1 MSTTTVSKLASALK
15 LSNEK
20 LILQLNEAGIKVI
33 NEDDVLSNDQKL
45 LLLNHLRGSHGTK
58 ETTSSAPK
66 KLTINRRSQSELK
79 LSGSFGRSRTVNVE
93 VRKKR
98 TYLKKETLIDQ
109 AKKEL
114 EEQKKLEQEE
124 QKLTKKTIQD
134 QELETETESVVTE
147 VRNQPKSPEND
158 SSFVKTS
165 PKKDKGSKKKKRRK
179 QIDEDPYLVK
189 ELHVKGKIKKRKK
202 RKIRR
207 PLSSAILEQAHT
219 FEKPTEP
226 IIKEVSIPKAITP
239 QEIAQKLSMK
249 INEVITSMMNLGVI
263 ATANDSLDQE
273 TAILIVQ
280 EIGHKAVPMD
290 ERTIEDTLFEVEDN
304 VNEKI
309 NRPPVVTIMG
319 HVDHGKTSLLD
330 YIRKS
335 KVADQEAGGIT
346 QHIGAYM
353 VEHQSKFITFL
364 DTPGHAAFS
373 NMRARGANVTDIII
387 LVVAAN
393 DGVKPQTLESI
404 EHAKASD
411 VPIIVAINKID
422 MPESDIE
429 KVRNEMI
436 ANEIVPDD
444 LGGDCLFVNV
454 SAKTGDGV
462 ENLLETI
469 VLQSEILDL
478 QAPKEG
484 RAVGIVIESGVES
497 GKGAVATILITE
509 GQLKKGDL
517 IIVGEEFGKARILMN
532 ENNQK
537 LDFVTPSMPVRVFG
551 LSSTPRSG
559 DEMRVV
565 SNEKQGR
572 EISSIRKDRNR
583 ANKLNDQQLLKMRN
597 FMEQPMDS
605 SNKRISLIVKADV
618 QGSVEA
624 IRDSLLKLS
633 TDEVDVE
640 IISSGVGGISES
652 DINLASASNA
662 FIIGFNVRADI
673 GARKIIKESD
683 VEIKYYSV
691 IYETIDDI
699 SEIIDG
705 HKTPTIKEEIT
716 GLAEVRDIF
725 SSPKLGKIAGCL
737 VIEGTVI
744 KSNPIRVLRDNTV
757 IYEGEL
763 ESLKRFK
770 DSVNK
775 VKSGTEC
782 GIGVKNYNDV
792 KIGDQIECYT
802 KLEVDQ

>member
-1 MSTTTVSKLASALK
+1 MSTTTVSKLATALK
-15 LSNEK
+15 LSDEK
-20 LILQLNEAGIKVI
+20 LILQLNEAGIDVSNK
-33 NEDDVLSNDQKL
+33 DDVVSNDQKL

-58 ETTSSAPK
+58 STSSSAPK

-79 LSGSFGRSRTVNVE
+79 LSGSFGTSRTVNVE

-109 AKKEL
+109 AKEEL
-114 EEQKKLEQEE
+114 EEQKKLEQEKLKQIE
-124 QKLTKKTIQD
+124 EEIQNQKL
-134 QELETETESVVTE
+134 ESAPTEITDKD
-147 VRNQPKSPEND
+147 QPKISVTDEKLKD
-158 SSFVKTS
+158 TS
-165 PKKDKGSKKKKRRK
+165 HKKDKGLKKKKRK
-179 QIDEDPYLVK
+179 NKVDEDPYRIK
-189 ELHVKGKIKKRKK
+189 QLHVKGKVKKRKK

-207 PLSSAILEQAHT
+207 SLSSTILDQAHT
-219 FEKPTEP
+219 FEKPTSP
-226 IIKEVSIPKAITP
+226 VVKEVTIPEAITP
-239 QEIAQKLSMK
+239 QELAQKLSMK
-249 INEVITSMMNLGVI
+249 VNEVVTSMMNLGVI
-263 ATANDSLDQE
+263 ATANDNLDQE

-290 ERTIEDTLFEVEDN
+290 ERTVEDTLFDDEDN
-304 VNEKI
+304 TYEKVD
-309 NRPPVVTIMG
+309 RPPVVTIMG

-330 YIRKS
+330 YIRNS
-335 KVADQEAGGIT
+335 KVADKEAGGIT
-346 QHIGAYM
+346 QHIGAYSI
-353 VEHQSKFITFL
+353 EHKSHSITFL

-393 DGVKPQTLESI
+393 DGVKPQTVESI
-404 EHAKASD
+404 EHARSST

-422 MPESDIE
+422 KPESDIE

-454 SAKTGDGV
+454 SAKTGDGIDH
-462 ENLLETI
+462 LLETI
-469 VLQSEILDL
+469 VLQSEILEL
-478 QAPKEG
+478 KAAKEG
-484 RAVGIVIESGVES
+484 RAVGTVIESGVES

-509 GQLKKGDL
+509 GRLNKGDL
-517 IIVGEEFGKARILMN
+517 IIAGEEFGKARILMN
-532 ENNQK
+532 ENNET

-551 LSSTPRSG
+551 LPDTPNAG
-559 DEMRVV
+559 DEMRVIE
-565 SNEKQGR
+565 NEKQGK
-572 EISSIRKDRNR
+572 EISSLRKDRNR
-583 ANKLNDQQLLKMRN
+583 VNKLNDQQLLKMRN

-605 SNKRISLIVKADV
+605 SKKSIALIVKADV

-624 IRDSLLKLS
+624 IRDALLKLS
-633 TDEVDVE
+633 TEEVEVE

-652 DINLASASNA
+652 DINLATASNA
-662 FIIGFNVRADI
+662 FIIGFNVRADT
-673 GARKIIKESD
+673 GARKTVKESD

-691 IYETIDDI
+691 IYETIDDV
-699 SEIIDG
+699 SDIIDG
-705 HKTPTIKEEIT
+705 HKTPVIKEEIT

-725 SSPKLGKIAGCL
+725 DSPKLGKIAGCL
-737 VIEGTVI
+737 VTEGSVI

-763 ESLKRFK
+763 ESLRRFK

-775 VKSGTEC
+775 VQSGTEC

-792 KIGDQIECYT
+792 KIGDQIECYI
-802 KLEVDQ
+802 KLEIDQ

>member
-1 MSTTTVSKLASALK
+1 MSTTTVSKLATALK

-20 LILQLNEAGIKVI
+20 LILQLNDAGIAVTDK
-33 NEDDVLSNDQKL
+33 NDVVSNNQKL
-45 LLLNHLRGSHGTK
+45 LLLNYLRGSHGTK
-58 ETTSSAPK
+58 STASSAPK

-114 EEQKKLEQEE
+114 EEQEKLEQEKRKKIE
-124 QKLTKKTIQD
+124 EEIQNQKL
-134 QELETETESVVTE
+134 ESVPTE
-147 VRNQPKSPEND
+147 ITDKDQPKTAVTDEKLKD
-158 SSFVKTS
+158 TS
-165 PKKDKGSKKKKRRK
+165 RKKDKGLKKKKRK
-179 QIDEDPYLVK
+179 NQVDEDPYLIK
-189 ELHVKGKIKKRKK
+189 ELHVKGKVKKRKK

-207 PLSSAILEQAHT
+207 SLSSAILDQAHT
-219 FEKPTEP
+219 FEKPSSP
-226 IIKEVSIPKAITP
+226 VVQEVAIPEAITP
-239 QEIAQKLSMK
+239 QELAQKLSMK
-249 INEVITSMMNLGVI
+249 VNEVITSMMNLGVI
-263 ATANDSLDQE
+263 ATANDNLDQE

-280 EIGHKAVPMD
+280 EMGHKAVPMD
-290 ERTIEDTLFEVEDN
+290 ERTVEDTLFDDGDDTY
-304 VNEKI
+304 EKVD
-309 NRPPVVTIMG
+309 RPPVVTIMG

-335 KVADQEAGGIT
+335 KVVDKEAGGIT
-346 QHIGAYM
+346 QHIGAYSI
-353 VEHQSKFITFL
+353 VHKSNSITFL

-373 NMRARGANVTDIII
+373 SMRARGANVTDIII

-393 DGVKPQTLESI
+393 DGVKPQTVESI
-404 EHAKASD
+404 EHARASV

-422 MPESDIE
+422 QPESDIE
-429 KVRNEMI
+429 KVRNELI

-444 LGGDCLFVNV
+444 LGGDCLFVNI
-454 SAKTGDGV
+454 SAKTGDGI

-478 QAPKEG
+478 KASNEG
-484 RAVGIVIESGVES
+484 RAVGVVIESGIES

-509 GQLKKGDL
+509 GRLNKGDL
-517 IIVGEEFGKARILMN
+517 IIAGEEFGKARILMD
-532 ENNQK
+532 ENNK
-537 LDFVTPSMPVRVFG
+537 ELNFVTPSTPVKVFG
-551 LSSTPRSG
+551 LSSTPNAG
-559 DEMRVV
+559 DEIRVV
-565 SNEKQGR
+565 SNEKQGK
-572 EISSIRKDRNR
+572 EISTLRKDRNR
-583 ANKLNDQQLLKMRN
+583 VNKLNDQKIIKMKN
-597 FMEQPMDS
+597 FMEQSMDS
-605 SNKRISLIVKADV
+605 SKKTISLIVKADV

-633 TDEVDVE
+633 TDEVEVD

-652 DINLASASNA
+652 DINLATASNA
-662 FIIGFNVRADI
+662 FIIGFNVRADT

-691 IYETIDDI
+691 IYETIDDV
-699 SEIIDG
+699 SDIIEG
-705 HKTPTIKEEIT
+705 HATPIIKEEIT

-725 SSPKLGKIAGCL
+725 DSPKLGKIAGCL
-737 VIEGTVI
+737 VTEGTVT
-744 KSNPIRVLRDNTV
+744 KSSSIRVLRDNTV

-782 GIGVKNYNDV
+782 GIGVKNYNDI

-802 KLEVDQ
+802 KVEINQ

>member
-1 MSTTTVSKLASALK
+1 MSTTTVSKLATALK

-20 LILQLNEAGIKVI
+20 LILQLNEAGIEVT
-33 NEDDVLSNDQKL
+33 NEDDIVSNDQKL

-58 ETTSSAPK
+58 STSSSAPK

-79 LSGSFGRSRTVNVE
+79 LSGSFGTSRTVNVE

-109 AKKEL
+109 AKKEI
-114 EEQKKLEQEE
+114 EEEKKLEDEK
-124 QKLTKKTIQD
+124 QKLIEETIKNQQADTKSAEIT
-134 QELETETESVVTE
+134 
-147 VRNQPKSPEND
+147 NND
-158 SSFVKTS
+158 TSKIVKTDEKLEDAS
-165 PKKDKGSKKKKRRK
+165 LKKKKGPKRK
-179 QIDEDPYLVK
+179 KRKRSIDEDPYIVK
-189 ELHVKGKIKKRKK
+189 QLHVKGKVKKRKK

-207 PLSSAILEQAHT
+207 SISSSVLDQAHT
-219 FEKPTEP
+219 FEKPTSP
-226 IIKEVSIPKAITP
+226 IVKEVLIPEFITP
-239 QEIAQKLSMK
+239 QELAQKLSMK
-249 INEVITSMMNLGVI
+249 VNEVISSMMNLGVI
-263 ATANDSLDQE
+263 VTANDNLDQE
-273 TAILIVQ
+273 TAILVVQ
-280 EIGHKAVPMD
+280 EIGHKALLMD
-290 ERTIEDTLFEVEDN
+290 ERTVEDTLFDDEN
-304 VNEKI
+304 NTNEKV

-330 YIRKS
+330 YIRNS
-335 KVADQEAGGIT
+335 KVADKEVGGIT
-346 QHIGAYM
+346 QHIGAYTI
-353 VEHQSKFITFL
+353 EHKSNPITFL

-404 EHAKASD
+404 EHAKASN

-422 MPESDIE
+422 MPESDID

-444 LGGDCLFVNV
+444 LGGDYLFVNV
-454 SAKTGDGV
+454 SAKTGDGI

-478 QAPKEG
+478 KVANQG
-484 RAVGIVIESGVES
+484 RAVGVVIESGVES

-509 GQLKKGDL
+509 GQLKTGDL
-517 IIVGEEFGKARILMN
+517 IIVGEVFGKARILMDEDN
-532 ENNQK
+532 TK

-551 LSSTPRSG
+551 LSSTPNAG

-565 SNEKQGR
+565 RNDKQGK

-583 ANKLNDQQLLKMRN
+583 TNKLNDQQVLRMKN
-597 FMEQPMDS
+597 FMEEPMDS
-605 SNKRISLIVKADV
+605 SKKTISLIVKADV

-624 IRDSLLKLS
+624 IRDALLKLS
-633 TDEVDVE
+633 TDEIAVD
-640 IISSGVGGISES
+640 ILSSGVGGISES
-652 DINLASASNA
+652 DINLATASNA
-662 FIIGFNVRADI
+662 FIIGFNVRADA
-673 GARKIIKESD
+673 GARKIIKESE

-691 IYETIDDI
+691 IYETIDDV
-699 SEIIDG
+699 SDIIEG
-705 HKTPTIKEEIT
+705 HKTPIIKEEIT

-725 SSPKLGKIAGCL
+725 DSPKIGKIAGCL

-763 ESLKRFK
+763 ESLRRFK

-775 VKSGTEC
+775 VQSGTEC

-792 KIGDQIECYT
+792 KAGDQIECYT
-802 KLEVDQ
+802 KIEIDQ

>member
-1 MSTTTVSKLASALK
+1 MSTTTVSKLATALK
-15 LSNEK
+15 LSSEK
-20 LILQLNEAGIKVI
+20 LILQLNDAGI
-33 NEDDVLSNDQKL
+33 DVTDKNDVVSNDQKL

-58 ETTSSAPK
+58 STASSAPK

-114 EEQKKLEQEE
+114 EEQKKLEQEKQKQIE
-124 QKLTKKTIQD
+124 EEIQNQKL
-134 QELETETESVVTE
+134 ESAPTVITDKD
-147 VRNQPKSPEND
+147 QPKISVTD
-158 SSFVKTS
+158 KKLKDTS
-165 PKKDKGSKKKKRRK
+165 HKKDKGLKKKKRK
-179 QIDEDPYLVK
+179 NQVDEDPYLIK
-189 ELHVKGKIKKRKK
+189 ELHVKGKVKKRKK

-207 PLSSAILEQAHT
+207 SLSSAILDQAHT
-219 FEKPTEP
+219 FEKPTSP
-226 IIKEVSIPKAITP
+226 VVKEVAIPEAITP
-239 QEIAQKLSMK
+239 QELAQKLSMK
-249 INEVITSMMNLGVI
+249 VNEVVTSMMNLGVI
-263 ATANDSLDQE
+263 ATANDNLDQE

-280 EIGHKAVPMD
+280 EMGHKAVPMD
-290 ERTIEDTLFEVEDN
+290 ERTVEDTLFDDGDN
-304 VNEKI
+304 TYEKVD
-309 NRPPVVTIMG
+309 RPPVVTIMG

-335 KVADQEAGGIT
+335 KVVDKEAGGIT
-346 QHIGAYM
+346 QHIGAYSI
-353 VEHQSKFITFL
+353 VHKSNSITFL

-373 NMRARGANVTDIII
+373 SMRARGANVTDIII

-393 DGVKPQTLESI
+393 DGVKPQTVESI
-404 EHAKASD
+404 EHARASA

-422 MPESDIE
+422 KPESDIE

-444 LGGDCLFVNV
+444 LGGDCLFVNI
-454 SAKTGDGV
+454 SAKTGDGI

-478 QAPKEG
+478 KASNEG
-484 RAVGIVIESGVES
+484 RAVGVVIESGIES

-509 GQLKKGDL
+509 GRLNKGDL
-517 IIVGEEFGKARILMN
+517 IIAGEEFGKARILMD
-532 ENNQK
+532 ENNK
-537 LDFVTPSMPVRVFG
+537 ELNFVTPSMPVKVFG
-551 LSSTPRSG
+551 LSSTPNAG
-559 DEMRVV
+559 DEIRVV
-565 SNEKQGR
+565 SNEKQGK
-572 EISSIRKDRNR
+572 EISTLRKDRNR
-583 ANKLNDQQLLKMRN
+583 VNKLNDQKIIKMKN
-597 FMEQPMDS
+597 FMEQSMDS
-605 SNKRISLIVKADV
+605 SKKTISLIVKADV

-633 TDEVDVE
+633 TDEVEVD

-652 DINLASASNA
+652 DINLATASNA
-662 FIIGFNVRADI
+662 FIIGFNVRADT

-691 IYETIDDI
+691 IYETIDDV
-699 SEIIDG
+699 SDIIEG
-705 HKTPTIKEEIT
+705 HATPIIKEEIT

-725 SSPKLGKIAGCL
+725 NSPKLGKIAGCL
-737 VIEGTVI
+737 VTEGTVT
-744 KSNPIRVLRDNTV
+744 KSSSIRVLRDNTV

-802 KLEVDQ
+802 KLEINQ

>member
-79 LSGSFGRSRTVNVE
+79 LSGSFGTSRTVNVE

-165 PKKDKGSKKKKRRK
+165 PKKDKGSKKKKRK
-179 QIDEDPYLVK
+179 NQIDEDPYLVK

-207 PLSSAILEQAHT
+207 PLSSTILEQAHT

-226 IIKEVSIPKAITP
+226 IIKEVSIPKVITP

-280 EIGHKAVPMD
+280 EMGHKAVPMD
-290 ERTIEDTLFEVEDN
+290 ERTVEDTLFEVEDN
-304 VNEKI
+304 ANEKI

-353 VEHQSKFITFL
+353 VEHQSKLITFL

-404 EHAKASD
+404 KHAKASD

-454 SAKTGDGV
+454 SAKTGDGI

-565 SNEKQGR
+565 SNEKKGR

-673 GARKIIKESD
+673 GARKIIKESG

-699 SEIIDG
+699 SEIIEG
-705 HKTPTIKEEIT
+705 HKTPIVKEEIT

-725 SSPKLGKIAGCL
+725 NSPKLGKIAGCL

-802 KLEVDQ
+802 KLEVD

>member
-15 LSNEK
+15 LSDEK
-20 LILQLNEAGIKVI
+20 LILQLNDAGINVTTK
-33 NEDDVLSNDQKL
+33 DDVVSNDQKL
-45 LLLNHLRGSHGTK
+45 VLLNHLRGSHGTK
-58 ETTSSAPK
+58 STASSAPK

-79 LSGSFGRSRTVNVE
+79 LSGSFGTSRTVNVE

-114 EEQKKLEQEE
+114 EAKEQLEKEKLIEEENQDQNLEPITDKKITKDNQLRTSKIDLKLED
-124 QKLTKKTIQD
+124 TA
-134 QELETETESVVTE
+134 
-147 VRNQPKSPEND
+147 
-158 SSFVKTS
+158 
-165 PKKDKGSKKKKRRK
+165 PKKDKTSKRKKHKN

-189 ELHVKGKIKKRKK
+189 ELHVKGKIKKRKR

-207 PLSSAILEQAHT
+207 SLSSTIIDQANT
-219 FEKPTEP
+219 FEKPTKP
-226 IIKEVSIPKAITP
+226 IIKEVAIPEAISP
-239 QEIAQKLSMK
+239 QELAQKLSMK
-249 INEVITSMMNLGVI
+249 VNEVISSMMNLGVI
-263 ATANDSLDQE
+263 ATANDNLDQE

-280 EIGHKAVPMD
+280 EMGHKALPMD
-290 ERTIEDTLFEVEDN
+290 ERSVEDTLFDDEDN
-304 VNEKI
+304 TNEKV

-335 KVADQEAGGIT
+335 KVVDKEAGGIT
-346 QHIGAYM
+346 QHIGAYTI
-353 VEHQSKFITFL
+353 EHQSKSITFL

-373 NMRARGANVTDIII
+373 NMRARGAIITDIII

-393 DGVKPQTLESI
+393 DGVKPQTVESI
-404 EHAKASD
+404 EHAKASN

-422 MPESDIE
+422 IPESDIE

-454 SAKTGDGV
+454 SAKTGDGID
-462 ENLLETI
+462 NLLENI

-478 QAPKEG
+478 KVPNKG
-484 RAVGIVIESGVES
+484 KAVGVVIESGVES

-509 GQLKKGDL
+509 GELKKGDL

-537 LDFVTPSMPVRVFG
+537 LNFVLPSMPVRVFG
-551 LSSTPRSG
+551 LSSTPKSG

-565 SNEKQGR
+565 SNEKQGKQ
-572 EISSIRKDRNR
+572 ISSIRKERNR

-597 FMEQPMDS
+597 FIEQPMDS
-605 SNKRISLIVKADV
+605 SVKTISLIVKGDV
-618 QGSVEA
+618 EGSVEA
-624 IRDSLLKLS
+624 IRNSLQKLS
-633 TDEVDVE
+633 TDEVEVD

-673 GARKIIKESD
+673 GAKKILKDSD
-683 VEIKYYSV
+683 VEIKYYNV
-691 IYETIDDI
+691 IYETIDDVQ
-699 SEIIDG
+699 EIIEG
-705 HKTPTIKEEIT
+705 HKSPIIKEEIT

-725 SSPKLGKIAGCL
+725 DSPKLGKIAGCL

-757 IYEGEL
+757 IFEGEL

-775 VKSGTEC
+775 VQSGTEC

-802 KLEVDQ
+802 KLEIDQ

>member
-1 MSTTTVSKLASALK
+1 MSTTTVSKLATALK
-15 LSNEK
+15 LSSEK
-20 LILQLNEAGIKVI
+20 LILQLNDAGIAVTDK
-33 NEDDVLSNDQKL
+33 NDVVSNDQKL

-58 ETTSSAPK
+58 STASSAPK

-114 EEQKKLEQEE
+114 EEQTKLEQEKQKQIE
-124 QKLTKKTIQD
+124 EEIQNQKLESAPAEIINKNQSKISVTDKK
-134 QELETETESVVTE
+134 
-147 VRNQPKSPEND
+147 PKD
-158 SSFVKTS
+158 TS
-165 PKKDKGSKKKKRRK
+165 HKKDKGLKKKKRK
-179 QIDEDPYLVK
+179 NQVDEDPYLIK
-189 ELHVKGKIKKRKK
+189 ELHVKGKVKKRKK

-207 PLSSAILEQAHT
+207 SLSSAILDQAHT
-219 FEKPTEP
+219 FEKPSSP
-226 IIKEVSIPKAITP
+226 VVKEVAIPEAITP
-239 QEIAQKLSMK
+239 QELAQKLSMK
-249 INEVITSMMNLGVI
+249 VNEVITSMMNLGVI
-263 ATANDSLDQE
+263 ATANDNLDQE

-280 EIGHKAVPMD
+280 EMGHKAVPMD
-290 ERTIEDTLFEVEDN
+290 ERTVEDTLFDDGDDTY
-304 VNEKI
+304 EKVD
-309 NRPPVVTIMG
+309 RPPVVTIMG

-335 KVADQEAGGIT
+335 KVVDKEAGGIT
-346 QHIGAYM
+346 QHIGAYSI
-353 VEHQSKFITFL
+353 VHKSNSITFL

-373 NMRARGANVTDIII
+373 SMRARGANVTDIII

-393 DGVKPQTLESI
+393 DGVKPQTVESI
-404 EHAKASD
+404 EHARASV

-422 MPESDIE
+422 KPESDIE

-444 LGGDCLFVNV
+444 LGGDCLFVNI
-454 SAKTGDGV
+454 SAKTGDGI

-478 QAPKEG
+478 KASKEG
-484 RAVGIVIESGVES
+484 RAVGVVIESGIES

-509 GQLKKGDL
+509 GRLNKGDL
-517 IIVGEEFGKARILMN
+517 IIAGEEFGKARILMD
-532 ENNQK
+532 ENNK
-537 LDFVTPSMPVRVFG
+537 ELNFVTPSMPVRVFG
-551 LSSTPRSG
+551 LSSTPNAG
-559 DEMRVV
+559 DEIRVV
-565 SNEKQGR
+565 SNEKQGK
-572 EISSIRKDRNR
+572 EISTLRKDRNR
-583 ANKLNDQQLLKMRN
+583 VNKLNDQKIIKMKN
-597 FMEQPMDS
+597 FMEQSMDS
-605 SNKRISLIVKADV
+605 SKKTISLIVKADV

-633 TDEVDVE
+633 TDEVEVD

-652 DINLASASNA
+652 DINLATASNA
-662 FIIGFNVRADI
+662 FIIGFNVRADT

-691 IYETIDDI
+691 IYETIDDV
-699 SEIIDG
+699 SDIIEG
-705 HKTPTIKEEIT
+705 HKTPIVKEEIT

-725 SSPKLGKIAGCL
+725 DSPKLGKIAGCL
-737 VIEGTVI
+737 VTEGTVI

-782 GIGVKNYNDV
+782 GIGVKNYKDV

-802 KLEVDQ
+802 KIEINQ

>member
-15 LSNEK
+15 LSDEK
-20 LILQLNEAGIKVI
+20 LILQLNDAGIDVTSK
-33 NEDDVLSNDQKL
+33 DDVVSNDQKL

-58 ETTSSAPK
+58 STASSAPK
-66 KLTINRRSQSELK
+66 KLTISRRSQSELK
-79 LSGSFGRSRTVNVE
+79 LSGSFGTSRTVNVE

-114 EEQKKLEQEE
+114 EAKEELEKQKLIKEEIQEEKLEPITDKKITKEKQLRTSKTDL
-124 QKLTKKTIQD
+124 KLEDT
-134 QELETETESVVTE
+134 
-147 VRNQPKSPEND
+147 P
-158 SSFVKTS
+158 
-165 PKKDKGSKKKKRRK
+165 PKKDKGSKRKKHKN
-179 QIDEDPYLVK
+179 QIDEDPYLIK
-189 ELHVKGKIKKRKK
+189 ELHVKGKVKKRKK

-207 PLSSAILEQAHT
+207 SLSSTIIEQANT
-219 FEKPTEP
+219 FEKPTKP
-226 IIKEVSIPKAITP
+226 IIKEVAIPEAISP
-239 QEIAQKLSMK
+239 QELAQKLSMK
-249 INEVITSMMNLGVI
+249 VNEVISSMMNLGVI
-263 ATANDSLDQE
+263 ATANDNLDQE

-280 EIGHKAVPMD
+280 EMGHKALPMD
-290 ERTIEDTLFEVEDN
+290 ERTIEDTLFDDEDN
-304 VNEKI
+304 TNEKV

-335 KVADQEAGGIT
+335 KVVDKEAGGIT
-346 QHIGAYM
+346 QHIGAYTI
-353 VEHQSKFITFL
+353 EHQSKSITFL

-393 DGVKPQTLESI
+393 DGVKPQTVESI
-404 EHAKASD
+404 EHAKASN

-422 MPESDIE
+422 LQESDIE

-454 SAKTGDGV
+454 SAKTGDGIDK
-462 ENLLETI
+462 LLENI

-478 QAPKEG
+478 KVPNKG
-484 RAVGIVIESGVES
+484 KAVGVVIESGVES

-509 GQLKKGDL
+509 GELKKGDL

-532 ENNQK
+532 ENNK
-537 LDFVTPSMPVRVFG
+537 TLDFVSPSMPVRVFG
-551 LSSTPRSG
+551 LSSTPKSG

-565 SNEKQGR
+565 SNEKQGK
-572 EISSIRKDRNR
+572 EISSIRKERNR
-583 ANKLNDQQLLKMRN
+583 TNKINDQQLLKMRN
-597 FMEQPMDS
+597 FIEEPMDS
-605 SNKRISLIVKADV
+605 SVKTISLIIKGDV
-618 QGSVEA
+618 EGSVEA
-624 IRDSLLKLS
+624 ISNSLQKLS
-633 TDEVDVE
+633 TDEIEVD
-640 IISSGVGGISES
+640 IISSAVGGISES

-673 GARKIIKESD
+673 GARKIIKDSD
-683 VEIKYYSV
+683 VEIKYYNV
-691 IYETIDDI
+691 IYETIDDVQ
-699 SEIIDG
+699 EIIEG
-705 HKTPTIKEEIT
+705 QKSPIIKEEIT

-725 SSPKLGKIAGCL
+725 DSPKLGKIAGCL

-775 VKSGTEC
+775 VQSGTEC

-802 KLEVDQ
+802 KLEIDK

>member
-1 MSTTTVSKLASALK
+1 MSTTTVSKLATALK
-15 LSNEK
+15 LTHEK
-20 LILQLNEAGIKVI
+20 LILQLNEAGIEVASK
-33 NEDDVLSNDQKL
+33 DDVVSNDQKL
-45 LLLNHLRGSHGTK
+45 LLLNHLRGSHATK
-58 ETTSSAPK
+58 STASSAPK

-114 EEQKKLEQEE
+114 EENQKLEQEK
-124 QKLTKKTIQD
+124 QKLIDEEIKNQKLVTESTDNNDIEQTRI
-134 QELETETESVVTE
+134 TETKEKLK
-147 VRNQPKSPEND
+147 NI
-158 SSFVKTS
+158 S
-165 PKKDKGSKKKKRRK
+165 PKKDKGRKRKKKKN
-179 QIDEDPYLVK
+179 QINEDPYRIK
-189 ELHVKGKIKKRKK
+189 ELHVKGKVKKRKK

-207 PLSSAILEQAHT
+207 SLSSNIIDQAHT
-219 FEKPTEP
+219 FEKPTAP
-226 IIKEVSIPKAITP
+226 LLKEVEIPQALTP
-239 QEIAQKLSMK
+239 QELAQKLSMK
-249 INEVITSMMNLGVI
+249 VNEDNSSMINLGVI
-263 ATANDSLDQE
+263 ATANDNLDQE

-280 EIGHKAVPMD
+280 EMGHKAVPLD
-290 ERTIEDTLFEVEDN
+290 ERTAEDTLFDDEEN
-304 VNEKI
+304 TNEKV

-330 YIRKS
+330 YIRNS
-335 KVADQEAGGIT
+335 KVVETEAGGIT
-346 QHIGAYM
+346 QHIGAYTIK
-353 VEHQSKFITFL
+353 HKINHITFL

-373 NMRARGANVTDIII
+373 NMRSRGANVTDIII

-393 DGVKPQTLESI
+393 DGVKPQTIESI
-404 EHAKASD
+404 QHARASN

-422 MPESDIE
+422 VHESDIE
-429 KVRNEMI
+429 RVRNEMI

-454 SAKTGDGV
+454 SAKTGEGI

-478 QAPKEG
+478 KVANEG
-484 RAVGIVIESGVES
+484 RAVGIVIESGIES

-509 GQLKKGDL
+509 GRLKKGDL

-532 ENNQK
+532 ENNK
-537 LDFVTPSMPVRVFG
+537 ELDFVTPSMPVRVFG
-551 LSSTPRSG
+551 LSSTPNSG

-565 SNEKQGR
+565 KNEKQGK
-572 EISSIRKDRNR
+572 EISSFRKDRNR
-583 ANKLNDQQLLKMRN
+583 TNKLNDQQVLKMKN
-597 FMEQPMDS
+597 FMENPMDS
-605 SNKRISLIVKADV
+605 SKKTVSLIIKADV

-624 IRDSLLKLS
+624 IKDSLIKLS
-633 TDEVDVE
+633 NDEVEVD
-640 IISSGVGGISES
+640 IISSGVGGIGES
-652 DINLASASNA
+652 DINLATASNA
-662 FIIGFNVRADI
+662 FIIGFNVRADT
-673 GARKIIKESD
+673 GARKIMKEFE

-691 IYETIDDI
+691 IYETIDDV

-705 HKTPTIKEEIT
+705 HKAPTIKEEIT
-716 GLAEVRDIF
+716 GLAEVRNIF
-725 SSPKLGKIAGCL
+725 DSPKLGKIAGCL

-763 ESLKRFK
+763 ESLRRFK

-802 KLEVDQ
+802 KLEIEQ

>member
-1 MSTTTVSKLASALK
+1 MSTTTVSKLATALK
-15 LSNEK
+15 LSSEK
-20 LILQLNEAGIKVI
+20 LILQLNDAGIAVTDK
-33 NEDDVLSNDQKL
+33 NDVVSNDQKL

-58 ETTSSAPK
+58 STASSAPK

-114 EEQKKLEQEE
+114 EEQKKLEQEKQKQIE
-124 QKLTKKTIQD
+124 EEIQNQKLESAPAEIINKNQSKISVTDKK
-134 QELETETESVVTE
+134 
-147 VRNQPKSPEND
+147 PKD
-158 SSFVKTS
+158 TS
-165 PKKDKGSKKKKRRK
+165 HKKDKGLKKKKRK
-179 QIDEDPYLVK
+179 NQVDEDPYLIK
-189 ELHVKGKIKKRKK
+189 ELHVKGKVKKRKK

-207 PLSSAILEQAHT
+207 SLSSAILDQAHT
-219 FEKPTEP
+219 FEKPSSP
-226 IIKEVSIPKAITP
+226 VVQEVAIPEAITP
-239 QEIAQKLSMK
+239 QELAQKLSMK
-249 INEVITSMMNLGVI
+249 VNEVITSMMNLGVI
-263 ATANDSLDQE
+263 ATANDNLDQE

-280 EIGHKAVPMD
+280 EMGHKAVPMD
-290 ERTIEDTLFEVEDN
+290 ERTVEDTLFDDGDDTY
-304 VNEKI
+304 EKVD
-309 NRPPVVTIMG
+309 RPPVVTIMG

-335 KVADQEAGGIT
+335 KVVDKEAGGIT
-346 QHIGAYM
+346 QHIGAYSI
-353 VEHQSKFITFL
+353 VHKSNSITFL

-373 NMRARGANVTDIII
+373 SMRARGANVTDIII

-393 DGVKPQTLESI
+393 DGVKPQTVESI
-404 EHAKASD
+404 EHARASV

-422 MPESDIE
+422 KPESDIE

-444 LGGDCLFVNV
+444 LGGDCLFVNI
-454 SAKTGDGV
+454 SAKTGDGI

-478 QAPKEG
+478 KASNEG
-484 RAVGIVIESGVES
+484 RAVGVVIESGIES

-509 GQLKKGDL
+509 GRLNKGDL
-517 IIVGEEFGKARILMN
+517 IIAGEEFGKARILMD
-532 ENNQK
+532 ENNK
-537 LDFVTPSMPVRVFG
+537 ELNFVTPSTPVKVFG
-551 LSSTPRSG
+551 LSSTPNAG
-559 DEMRVV
+559 DEIRVV
-565 SNEKQGR
+565 SNEKQGK
-572 EISSIRKDRNR
+572 EISTLRKDRNR
-583 ANKLNDQQLLKMRN
+583 VNKLNDQKIIKMKN
-597 FMEQPMDS
+597 FMEQSMDS
-605 SNKRISLIVKADV
+605 SKKTISLIVKADV

-633 TDEVDVE
+633 TDEVEVD

-652 DINLASASNA
+652 DINLATASNA
-662 FIIGFNVRADI
+662 FIIGFNVRADT

-691 IYETIDDI
+691 IYETIDDV
-699 SEIIDG
+699 SDIIEG
-705 HKTPTIKEEIT
+705 HATPIIKEEIT

-725 SSPKLGKIAGCL
+725 DSPKLGKIAGCL
-737 VIEGTVI
+737 VTEGTVI

-782 GIGVKNYNDV
+782 GIGVKNYNDI

-802 KLEVDQ
+802 KVEINQ

>member
-1 MSTTTVSKLASALK
+1 MSTTTVSKLATALK
-15 LSNEK
+15 LSSEK
-20 LILQLNEAGIKVI
+20 LILQLNDAGI
-33 NEDDVLSNDQKL
+33 DVTDKNDVVSNDQKL

-58 ETTSSAPK
+58 STASSAPK

-114 EEQKKLEQEE
+114 EEQTKLEQEKQKQIE
-124 QKLTKKTIQD
+124 EEIQNQKLESAPAEIINKNQSKISVTDKK
-134 QELETETESVVTE
+134 
-147 VRNQPKSPEND
+147 PKD
-158 SSFVKTS
+158 TS
-165 PKKDKGSKKKKRRK
+165 HKKDKGLKKKKRK
-179 QIDEDPYLVK
+179 NQVDEDPYLIK
-189 ELHVKGKIKKRKK
+189 ELHVKGKVKKRKK

-207 PLSSAILEQAHT
+207 SLSSAILDQAHT
-219 FEKPTEP
+219 FEKPSSP
-226 IIKEVSIPKAITP
+226 VVQEVAIPEAITP
-239 QEIAQKLSMK
+239 QELAQKLSMK
-249 INEVITSMMNLGVI
+249 VNEVITSMMNLGVI
-263 ATANDSLDQE
+263 ATANDNLDQE

-280 EIGHKAVPMD
+280 EMGHKAVPMD
-290 ERTIEDTLFEVEDN
+290 ERTVEDTLFDDGDDTY
-304 VNEKI
+304 EKVD
-309 NRPPVVTIMG
+309 RPPVVTIMG

-335 KVADQEAGGIT
+335 KVVDKEAGGIT
-346 QHIGAYM
+346 QHIGAYSI
-353 VEHQSKFITFL
+353 VHKSNSITFL

-373 NMRARGANVTDIII
+373 SMRARGANVTDIII

-393 DGVKPQTLESI
+393 DGVKPQTVESI
-404 EHAKASD
+404 EHARASV

-422 MPESDIE
+422 KPESDIE

-444 LGGDCLFVNV
+444 LGGDCLFVNI
-454 SAKTGDGV
+454 SAKTGDGI

-478 QAPKEG
+478 KASNEG
-484 RAVGIVIESGVES
+484 RAVGVVIESGIES

-509 GQLKKGDL
+509 GRLNKGDL
-517 IIVGEEFGKARILMN
+517 IIAGEEFGKARILMD
-532 ENNQK
+532 ENNK
-537 LDFVTPSMPVRVFG
+537 ELNFVTPSTPVKVFG
-551 LSSTPRSG
+551 LSSTPNAG
-559 DEMRVV
+559 DEIRVV
-565 SNEKQGR
+565 SNEKQGK
-572 EISSIRKDRNR
+572 EISTLRKDRNR
-583 ANKLNDQQLLKMRN
+583 VNKLNDQKIIKMKN
-597 FMEQPMDS
+597 FMEQSMDS
-605 SNKRISLIVKADV
+605 SKKTISLIVKADV

-633 TDEVDVE
+633 TDEVEVD

-652 DINLASASNA
+652 DINLATASNA
-662 FIIGFNVRADI
+662 FIIGFNVRADT

-691 IYETIDDI
+691 IYETIDDV
-699 SEIIDG
+699 SDIIEG
-705 HKTPTIKEEIT
+705 HATPIIKEEIT

-725 SSPKLGKIAGCL
+725 NSPKLGKIAGCL
-737 VIEGTVI
+737 VTEGTVT
-744 KSNPIRVLRDNTV
+744 KSSSIRVLRDNTV

-782 GIGVKNYNDV
+782 GIGVKNYNDI

-802 KLEVDQ
+802 KVEINQ

>member
-1 MSTTTVSKLASALK
+1 MSTTTVSKLATALK
-15 LSNEK
+15 LSSEK
-20 LILQLNEAGIKVI
+20 LILQLNDAGIAVTDK
-33 NEDDVLSNDQKL
+33 NDVVSNDQKL

-58 ETTSSAPK
+58 STASSAPK

-114 EEQKKLEQEE
+114 EEQKKLEQEKQKQIE
-124 QKLTKKTIQD
+124 EEIQNQKLESAPAEIINKNQSKISVTDKK
-134 QELETETESVVTE
+134 
-147 VRNQPKSPEND
+147 PKD
-158 SSFVKTS
+158 TS
-165 PKKDKGSKKKKRRK
+165 HKKDKGLKKKKRK
-179 QIDEDPYLVK
+179 NQVDEDPYLIK
-189 ELHVKGKIKKRKK
+189 ELHVKGKVKKRKK

-207 PLSSAILEQAHT
+207 SLSSAILDQAHT
-219 FEKPTEP
+219 FEKPSSP
-226 IIKEVSIPKAITP
+226 VVQEVAIPEAITP
-239 QEIAQKLSMK
+239 QELAQKLSMK
-249 INEVITSMMNLGVI
+249 VNEVITSMMNLGVI
-263 ATANDSLDQE
+263 ATANDNLDQE

-280 EIGHKAVPMD
+280 EMGHKAVPMD
-290 ERTIEDTLFEVEDN
+290 ERTVEDTLFDDGDN
-304 VNEKI
+304 TYEKVD
-309 NRPPVVTIMG
+309 RPPVVTIMG

-335 KVADQEAGGIT
+335 KVVDKEAGGIT
-346 QHIGAYM
+346 QHIGAYSI
-353 VEHQSKFITFL
+353 VHKSNSITFL

-373 NMRARGANVTDIII
+373 SMRARGANVTDIII

-393 DGVKPQTLESI
+393 DGVKPQTVESI
-404 EHAKASD
+404 EHARASV

-422 MPESDIE
+422 KPESDIE

-454 SAKTGDGV
+454 SAKTGDGI

-478 QAPKEG
+478 KASNEG
-484 RAVGIVIESGVES
+484 RAVGVVIESGIES

-509 GQLKKGDL
+509 GRLNKGDL
-517 IIVGEEFGKARILMN
+517 IIAGEEFGKARILMD
-532 ENNQK
+532 ENNK
-537 LDFVTPSMPVRVFG
+537 ELNFVTPSTPVKVFG
-551 LSSTPRSG
+551 LSSTPNAG
-559 DEMRVV
+559 DEIRVV
-565 SNEKQGR
+565 SNEKQGK
-572 EISSIRKDRNR
+572 EISTLRKDRNR
-583 ANKLNDQQLLKMRN
+583 VNKLNDQKIIKMKN
-597 FMEQPMDS
+597 FMEQSMDS
-605 SNKRISLIVKADV
+605 SKKTISLIVKADV

-633 TDEVDVE
+633 TDEVEVD

-652 DINLASASNA
+652 DINLATASNA
-662 FIIGFNVRADI
+662 FIIGFNVRADT

-691 IYETIDDI
+691 IYETIDDV
-699 SEIIDG
+699 SDIIEG
-705 HKTPTIKEEIT
+705 HATPIIKEEIT

-725 SSPKLGKIAGCL
+725 DSPKLGKIAGCL
-737 VIEGTVI
+737 VTEGTVT
-744 KSNPIRVLRDNTV
+744 KSSSIRVLRDNTV

-782 GIGVKNYNDV
+782 GIGVKNYNDI

-802 KLEVDQ
+802 KVEINQ

>member
-1 MSTTTVSKLASALK
+1 MSTTTVSKLATALK
-15 LSNEK
+15 LSSEK
-20 LILQLNEAGIKVI
+20 LLLQLNDAGIAVTDK
-33 NEDDVLSNDQKL
+33 NDVVSNDQKL

-58 ETTSSAPK
+58 STASSAPK

-114 EEQKKLEQEE
+114 EEQKKLEQEKQKQIE
-124 QKLTKKTIQD
+124 EEIQNQKLESAPAEIINKNQSEISVTDKK
-134 QELETETESVVTE
+134 
-147 VRNQPKSPEND
+147 PKD
-158 SSFVKTS
+158 TS
-165 PKKDKGSKKKKRRK
+165 HKKDKGLKKKKRK
-179 QIDEDPYLVK
+179 NQVDEDPYLIK
-189 ELHVKGKIKKRKK
+189 ELHVKGKVKKRKK

-207 PLSSAILEQAHT
+207 TLSSAILDQAHT
-219 FEKPTEP
+219 FEKPTSP
-226 IIKEVSIPKAITP
+226 VVKEVAIPEAITP
-239 QEIAQKLSMK
+239 QELAQKLSMK
-249 INEVITSMMNLGVI
+249 VNEVITSMMNLGVI
-263 ATANDSLDQE
+263 ATANDNLDQE

-280 EIGHKAVPMD
+280 EMGHKAVPMD
-290 ERTIEDTLFEVEDN
+290 ERTVEDTLFDDGDDTY
-304 VNEKI
+304 EKVD
-309 NRPPVVTIMG
+309 RPPVVTIMG

-335 KVADQEAGGIT
+335 KVVDKEAGGIT
-346 QHIGAYM
+346 QHIGAYSI
-353 VEHQSKFITFL
+353 VHKSNSITFL

-373 NMRARGANVTDIII
+373 SMRARGANVTDIII

-393 DGVKPQTLESI
+393 DGVKPQTVESI
-404 EHAKASD
+404 EHARASV

-422 MPESDIE
+422 KPESDIE

-444 LGGDCLFVNV
+444 LGGDCLFVNI
-454 SAKTGDGV
+454 SAKTGDGI

-478 QAPKEG
+478 KASNEG
-484 RAVGIVIESGVES
+484 RAVGVVIESGIES

-509 GQLKKGDL
+509 GRLNKGDL
-517 IIVGEEFGKARILMN
+517 IIAGEEFGKARILMD
-532 ENNQK
+532 ENNK
-537 LDFVTPSMPVRVFG
+537 ELNFVTPSTPVKVFG
-551 LSSTPRSG
+551 LSSTPNAG
-559 DEMRVV
+559 DEIRVV
-565 SNEKQGR
+565 SNEKQGK
-572 EISSIRKDRNR
+572 EISTLRKDRNR
-583 ANKLNDQQLLKMRN
+583 VNKLNDQKIIKMKN
-597 FMEQPMDS
+597 FMEQSMDS
-605 SNKRISLIVKADV
+605 SKKTISLIVKADV

-633 TDEVDVE
+633 TDEVEVD

-652 DINLASASNA
+652 DINLATASNA
-662 FIIGFNVRADI
+662 FIIGFNVRADT

-691 IYETIDDI
+691 IYETIDDV
-699 SEIIDG
+699 SDIIEG
-705 HKTPTIKEEIT
+705 HATPIIKEEIT

-725 SSPKLGKIAGCL
+725 DSPKLGKIAGCL
-737 VIEGTVI
+737 VTEGTVT
-744 KSNPIRVLRDNTV
+744 KSSSIRVLRDNTV

-782 GIGVKNYNDV
+782 GIGVKNYNDI

-802 KLEVDQ
+802 KVEINQ

>member
-1 MSTTTVSKLASALK
+1 MSTTTVSKLATALK
-15 LSNEK
+15 LSSEK
-20 LILQLNEAGIKVI
+20 LILQLNDAGI
-33 NEDDVLSNDQKL
+33 DVTDKNDVVSNDQKL

-58 ETTSSAPK
+58 STASSAPK

-79 LSGSFGRSRTVNVE
+79 LSGSFGTSRTVNVE

-114 EEQKKLEQEE
+114 EEQKKLEQEKRKKIE
-124 QKLTKKTIQD
+124 EEIQNQKLESAPSEIIDKD
-134 QELETETESVVTE
+134 QS
-147 VRNQPKSPEND
+147 
-158 SSFVKTS
+158 KTS
-165 PKKDKGSKKKKRRK
+165 VTNKKLKDTSHKKDKGLKKKKRK
-179 QIDEDPYLVK
+179 NQVDEDPYLIK
-189 ELHVKGKIKKRKK
+189 ELHVKGKVKKRKK

-207 PLSSAILEQAHT
+207 SLSSAILDQAHT
-219 FEKPTEP
+219 FEKPSSP
-226 IIKEVSIPKAITP
+226 VVQEVAIPEAITP
-239 QEIAQKLSMK
+239 QELAQKLSMK
-249 INEVITSMMNLGVI
+249 VNEVITSMMNLGVI
-263 ATANDSLDQE
+263 ATANDNLDQE

-280 EIGHKAVPMD
+280 EMGHKAVPMD
-290 ERTIEDTLFEVEDN
+290 ERTVEDTLFDDGDDTY
-304 VNEKI
+304 EKVD
-309 NRPPVVTIMG
+309 RPPVVTIMG

-335 KVADQEAGGIT
+335 KVVDKEAGGIT
-346 QHIGAYM
+346 QHIGAYSI
-353 VEHQSKFITFL
+353 VHKSNSITFL

-373 NMRARGANVTDIII
+373 SMRARGANVTDIII

-393 DGVKPQTLESI
+393 DGVKPQTVESI
-404 EHAKASD
+404 EHARASV

-422 MPESDIE
+422 KPESDIE

-444 LGGDCLFVNV
+444 LGGDCLFVNI
-454 SAKTGDGV
+454 SAKTGDGI

-478 QAPKEG
+478 KASNEG
-484 RAVGIVIESGVES
+484 RAVGVVIESGIES

-509 GQLKKGDL
+509 GRLNKGDL
-517 IIVGEEFGKARILMN
+517 IIAGEEFGKARILMD
-532 ENNQK
+532 ENNK
-537 LDFVTPSMPVRVFG
+537 ELNFVTPSTPVKVFG
-551 LSSTPRSG
+551 LSSTPNAG
-559 DEMRVV
+559 DEIRVV
-565 SNEKQGR
+565 SNEKQGK
-572 EISSIRKDRNR
+572 EISTLRKDRNR
-583 ANKLNDQQLLKMRN
+583 VNKLNDQKIIKMKN
-597 FMEQPMDS
+597 FMEQSMDS
-605 SNKRISLIVKADV
+605 SKKTISLIVKADV

-633 TDEVDVE
+633 TDEVEVD

-652 DINLASASNA
+652 DINLATASNA
-662 FIIGFNVRADI
+662 FIIGFNVRADT

-691 IYETIDDI
+691 IYETIDDV
-699 SEIIDG
+699 SDIIEG
-705 HKTPTIKEEIT
+705 HATPIIKEEIT

-725 SSPKLGKIAGCL
+725 NSPKLGKIAGCL
-737 VIEGTVI
+737 VTEGTVT
-744 KSNPIRVLRDNTV
+744 KSSSIRVLRDNTV

-782 GIGVKNYNDV
+782 GIGVKNYNDI
-792 KIGDQIECYT
+792 KIGDLIECYS
-802 KLEVDQ
+802 KVEINQ

>member
-1 MSTTTVSKLASALK
+1 MSTTTVSKLATALK

-20 LILQLNEAGIKVI
+20 LILQLNDAGIYVTSENDI
-33 NEDDVLSNDQKL
+33 VSNDQKL

-58 ETTSSAPK
+58 STTSSAPK

-79 LSGSFGRSRTVNVE
+79 LSGSFGTSRTVNVE

-109 AKKEL
+109 AKKEIEEEKKAEQEKQAKIEEEHRTKEL
-114 EEQKKLEQEE
+114 ETKSTEISEEKIVKPIETEKKLEGTSQIKKKE
-124 QKLTKKTIQD
+124 QKRQKRKKQ
-134 QELETETESVVTE
+134 TE
-147 VRNQPKSPEND
+147 K
-158 SSFVKTS
+158 
-165 PKKDKGSKKKKRRK
+165 
-179 QIDEDPYLVK
+179 DPYK
-189 ELHVKGKIKKRKK
+189 IEQLHVRGKVKKRKK

-207 PLSSAILEQAHT
+207 SISSSILDQANS
-219 FEKPTEP
+219 FEKPTAP
-226 IIKEVSIPKAITP
+226 IVKEVEVPEFITP
-239 QEIAQKLSMK
+239 QELAQKLSMK
-249 INEVITSMMNLGVI
+249 VNEVISSMMKLGVI
-263 ATANDSLDQE
+263 STANDNLDQE
-273 TAILIVQ
+273 TAILVVQ
-280 EIGHKAVPMD
+280 EMGHKASLMD
-290 ERTIEDTLFEVEDN
+290 QRTVEDTLFDEEEN
-304 VNEKI
+304 TNEQV

-330 YIRKS
+330 YIRDS
-335 KVADQEAGGIT
+335 KVADKEVGGIT
-346 QHIGAYM
+346 QHIGAYTI
-353 VEHQSKFITFL
+353 EHNSKHITFL

-387 LVVAAN
+387 LIVAAN

-422 MPESDIE
+422 MPEADIE

-444 LGGDCLFVNV
+444 LGGDCLFVNI
-454 SAKTGDGV
+454 SAKTGDGI

-478 QAPKEG
+478 KIADQG

-497 GKGAVATILITE
+497 GKGTVATILITE
-509 GQLKKGDL
+509 GKLKTGDL
-517 IIVGEEFGKARILMN
+517 IIVGQVFGKARILMD
-532 ENNQK
+532 ENNK
-537 LDFVTPSMPVRVFG
+537 ILDFVTPSMPVRVFG
-551 LSSTPRSG
+551 LSSSPNAG

-565 SNEKQGR
+565 NNEKQGK

-583 ANKLNDQQLLKMRN
+583 ANKLNDQQALKMKN
-597 FMEQPMDS
+597 FMENQMDD
-605 SNKRISLIVKADV
+605 NKKTIPLIVKADV

-633 TDEVDVE
+633 TEEIDID

-652 DINLASASNA
+652 DINLAATSNA
-662 FIIGFNVRADI
+662 FIIGFNVRADT

-699 SEIIDG
+699 SDIIKG
-705 HKTPTIKEEIT
+705 HKQPTIKEEIT

-725 SSPKLGKIAGCL
+725 NSPEIGKIAGCL

-757 IYEGEL
+757 IYEGQL
-763 ESLKRFK
+763 ESLRRFK
-770 DSVNK
+770 DSVSK

-802 KLEVDQ
+802 RLEIDQ

>member
-1 MSTTTVSKLASALK
+1 MSTTTVSKLATALK
-15 LSNEK
+15 LSSEK
-20 LILQLNEAGIKVI
+20 LILQLNDAGIAVTDK
-33 NEDDVLSNDQKL
+33 NDVVSNDQKL

-58 ETTSSAPK
+58 STASSAPK

-114 EEQKKLEQEE
+114 EEQKKLEQEKQKQIE
-124 QKLTKKTIQD
+124 EEIQNQKLESAPAEIINKNQSKISVTDKK
-134 QELETETESVVTE
+134 
-147 VRNQPKSPEND
+147 PKD
-158 SSFVKTS
+158 TS
-165 PKKDKGSKKKKRRK
+165 HKKDKGLKKKKRK
-179 QIDEDPYLVK
+179 NQVDEDPYLIK
-189 ELHVKGKIKKRKK
+189 ELHVKGKVKKRKK

-207 PLSSAILEQAHT
+207 SLSSAILDQAHT
-219 FEKPTEP
+219 FEKPSSP
-226 IIKEVSIPKAITP
+226 VVKEVAIPEAITP
-239 QEIAQKLSMK
+239 QELAQKLSMK
-249 INEVITSMMNLGVI
+249 VNEVITSMMNLGVI
-263 ATANDSLDQE
+263 ATANDNLDQE

-280 EIGHKAVPMD
+280 EMGHKAVPMD
-290 ERTIEDTLFEVEDN
+290 ERTVEDTLFDDGDDTY
-304 VNEKI
+304 EKVD
-309 NRPPVVTIMG
+309 RPPVVTIMG

-335 KVADQEAGGIT
+335 KVVDKEAGGIT
-346 QHIGAYM
+346 QHIGAYSI
-353 VEHQSKFITFL
+353 VHKSNSITFL

-373 NMRARGANVTDIII
+373 SMRARGANVTDIII

-393 DGVKPQTLESI
+393 DGVKPQTVESI
-404 EHAKASD
+404 EHARASV

-422 MPESDIE
+422 KPESDIE

-444 LGGDCLFVNV
+444 LGGDCLFVNI
-454 SAKTGDGV
+454 SAKTGDGI

-478 QAPKEG
+478 KASNEG
-484 RAVGIVIESGVES
+484 RAVGVVIESGIES

-509 GQLKKGDL
+509 GRLNKGDL
-517 IIVGEEFGKARILMN
+517 IIAGEEFGKARILMD
-532 ENNQK
+532 ENNK
-537 LDFVTPSMPVRVFG
+537 ELNFVTPSTPVKVFG
-551 LSSTPRSG
+551 LSSTPNAG
-559 DEMRVV
+559 DEIRVV
-565 SNEKQGR
+565 SNEKQGK
-572 EISSIRKDRNR
+572 EISTLRKDRNR
-583 ANKLNDQQLLKMRN
+583 VNKLNDQKIIKMKN
-597 FMEQPMDS
+597 FMEQSMDS
-605 SNKRISLIVKADV
+605 SKKTISLIVKADV

-633 TDEVDVE
+633 TDEVEVD

-652 DINLASASNA
+652 DINLATASNA
-662 FIIGFNVRADI
+662 FIIGFNVRADT

-691 IYETIDDI
+691 IYETIDDV
-699 SEIIDG
+699 SDIIEG
-705 HKTPTIKEEIT
+705 HSTPIVKEEIT

-725 SSPKLGKIAGCL
+725 DSPKLGKIAGCL
-737 VIEGTVI
+737 VTEGTVT
-744 KSNPIRVLRDNTV
+744 KSSSIRVLRDNTV

-782 GIGVKNYNDV
+782 GIGVKNYNDI

-802 KLEVDQ
+802 KVEINQ